1 MSMPDK
7 NSSLSPAPR
16 FSEWSWILTM
26 FGTAVGAG
34 ILYLP
39 VQAGVTGLWSL
50 VFLTAFLFP
59 LIYYSHKTVV
69 TMVLSK
75 TGESDYASVLA
86 SRFGRFFGE
95 GIVIVYF
102 LTFYVLLFSYLVGM
116 IANLADFLVNM
127 GVISTSSA
135 RGYWLSLL
143 VVACFTVLY
152 LIGAKIV
159 LRVMSVVSLALLILL
174 FAISVYL
181 IPFWD
186 ITPYLPQPSLIKF
199 VDDILLVLPIL
210 TLSFVFFPASSSMV
224 AAFRLSRDAGDAD
237 GPQRLNRAVLKTT
250 VLLMFFVLLFV
261 FSCLLSLSAD
271 TFKEAAST
279 NLNCLALLSA
289 KEGISPIIAEIA
301 PMIGLAA
308 LVTSFMGVFFAV
320 NESAI
325 QLVERFVDLLAAR
338 RGKIACPSS
347 QRNKWLN
354 ISVLLFLFVSLWI
367 FTLLNPSIMNLFGLV
382 LSPLVAM
389 FLFIL
394 PSVVLIRT
402 HGFKVLRKPSIS
414 FVLLTGILVLFSFKL
429 GTFLKTLV
437 G

>member
-1 MSMPDK
+1 MSILDK
-7 NSSLSPAPR
+7 NSSLPPAPR

-50 VFLTAFLFP
+50 VFLSAFLFP

-69 TMVLSK
+69 TMVLSQ

-86 SRFGRFFGE
+86 GRFGHFFSE

-116 IANLADFLVNM
+116 TANLAVFLVNM
-127 GVISTSSA
+127 GVISTSNT
-135 RGYWLSLL
+135 REYWLSLL

-159 LRVMSVVSLALLILL
+159 LRVMSAVSLALLILL

-186 ITPYLPQPSLIKF
+186 ITPYLPKPSLIKF
-199 VDDILLVLPIL
+199 IDDILLVLPIL
-210 TLSFVFFPASSSMV
+210 TLSFVYFPASSSMV
-224 AAFRLSRDAGDAD
+224 AAFRLSRDAGNVD
-237 GPQRLNRAVLKTT
+237 GPQRLNHAVLKTT

-261 FSCLLSLSAD
+261 FSCLLSLPAD

-325 QLVERFVDLLAAR
+325 QLVERFLALLAAR
-338 RGKIACPSS
+338 RGKVACPSS
-347 QRNKWLN
+347 RRNKWLN

-389 FLFIL
+389 FLLIL
-394 PSVVLIRT
+394 PSVALIRT

>member
-1 MSMPDK
+1 MSILDK
-7 NSSLSPAPR
+7 NSSLPPAPR

-50 VFLTAFLFP
+50 VFLSAFLFP

-86 SRFGRFFGE
+86 SRFGHFFGE

-135 RGYWLSLL
+135 REYWLSLL

-159 LRVMSVVSLALLILL
+159 LRVMSVVSLVLLILL

-199 VDDILLVLPIL
+199 IDDILLVLPIL

-224 AAFRLSRDAGDAD
+224 AAFRLSRDAGDVD

-261 FSCLLSLSAD
+261 FSCLLSLPAD

-289 KEGISPIIAEIA
+289 KEGISPIITEIA

-325 QLVERFVDLLAAR
+325 QLVERFLALLAAHG
-338 RGKIACPSS
+338 GKGACPSS
-347 QRNKWLN
+347 RRNKWLN

-367 FTLLNPSIMNLFGLV
+367 FTLFNPSIMNLFGLV

-394 PSVVLIRT
+394 PSIVLIRS
-402 HGFKVLRKPSIS
+402 HGFKVLGQPSVS